1 MDPDRAPTHP
11 PILGSTMQNNESLL
25 TLPYTDL
32 ALHNNRTLREL
43 QESFAGDLPAIQ
55 RAMHSFL
62 SSEELISSIKDRI
75 ERGKSCVDIDLLA
88 LRSSLDESHRLLY
101 STLLATPDMFQIFDV
116 VLHQVSLS
124 IIVQMRDEH
133 LKKLWDENPNI
144 SRDVFLSSTPYKNAI
159 SYYSRVANN
168 LHLRCYPINF
178 PEDDSQSLRTL
189 GPMHADTLISVS
201 GMVSNISSRVPEM
214 VEACFQCNVCKDI
227 KRTNVRRGKIISPIR
242 CTNCDTLQSVE
253 LIHNM
258 CAFIDKRIVKIQ
270 EAPDQLASGMPP
282 ISCSFVAYD
291 LDLSGIRPGDRVVV
305 VGIYRLRQTR
315 PKQTQA
321 VCNAALRPVVELLSI
336 STIDST
342 MTDDQL
348 TVGKAGDPSVYDI
361 IKSIDPNASYTEYYD
376 HMTRLFPDMIP
387 ETDSGNDKRLLK
399 LINSIAPSIFGPAY
413 TDIKTGLLLQCLGGV
428 QKDSYRGQIHI
439 LLVGDPGLAKSKLL
453 QYIDKIS
460 PRSVYASGKG
470 SSQAG
475 LTATVSRHPETHD
488 FYLDPGA
495 LLLSDGGIC
504 CLDEFDKSSED
515 VRSSLHEVMEHG
527 QLSIAKAGILA
538 TLSARTSI
546 LAAANPI
553 DSCYNP
559 KRTVVQNLNLP
570 PSLLSRFDLIYLL
583 LDNKNDTESD
593 RALATWLVNMYINS
607 NNTENLEDASNKAID
622 TGTSDTWDPKLLRQ
636 YIYFAQKLSP
646 VLSKSA
652 QDALLLSYNQLRS
665 GSYSASGRITAT
677 PRQLMSL
684 IRLAEARARVRFSN
698 FITATDVIEVSR
710 LMTKAMRLT
719 MTDQSGF
726 INMDIFSE
734 TRENPGEAA
743 KLDML
748 CRVITRYKSQRMA
761 EMQSV
766 ENTEQIIVTV
776 LDLLTSI
783 NRGMS
788 ANQISAEESVSLEL
802 LNAAL
807 EMLASQGLVIRNNDD
822 IIFI

>member
-1 MDPDRAPTHP
+1 MHPDETPAYP
-11 PILGSTMQNNESLL
+11 PVLGSSAENYVSTTAMPHMNQEFSSGRN
-25 TLPYTDL
+25 
-32 ALHNNRTLREL
+32 LREL
-43 QESFAGDLPAIQ
+43 QESFADDLPALQ
-55 RAMHSFL
+55 RTMHSFL
-62 SSEELISSIKDRI
+62 SSSELIASIKDRI
-75 ERGKSCVDIDLLA
+75 ERGKSCVDIDLLS
-88 LRSSLDESHRLLY
+88 LRSSPSESHRMLY
-101 STLLATPDMFQIFDV
+101 TTLLTTPDLFQVFDI
-116 VLHQVSLS
+116 VLHQVALS
-124 IIVQMRDEH
+124 IVVQIRDDH
-133 LKKLWDENPNI
+133 LKRLWDENPNI
-144 SRDVFLSSTPYKNAI
+144 SRDVFLSSAPYKNAI

-168 LHLRCYPINF
+168 LRLRCYPVNF

-189 GPMHADTLISVS
+189 GPMHADNLISVS

-214 VEACFQCNVCKDI
+214 VEACFQCTVCKDV
-227 KRTNVRRGKIISPIR
+227 KKVGVKRGKIISPIR
-242 CTNCDTLQSVE
+242 CTNCDSLQSIEIV
-253 LIHNM
+253 HNM
-258 CAFIDKRIVKIQ
+258 CTFIDKRVVKIQ
-270 EAPDQLASGMPP
+270 EAPDQLASGTPP

-305 VGIYRLRQTR
+305 IGIYRLRQTR
-315 PKQTQA
+315 PKQSQA

-336 STIDST
+336 SLSDSAVA
-342 MTDDQL
+342 DDRLDIGQGL
-348 TVGKAGDPSVYDI
+348 DPPDSEKL
-361 IKSIDPNASYTEYYD
+361 KSLDPNTSYAEYYE
-376 HMTRLFPDMIP
+376 HMTHLFPEMIP
-387 ETDSGNDKRLLK
+387 ETDSSNDKRLLK
-399 LINSIAPSIFGPAY
+399 LINSIAPSIFGEAY
-413 TDIKTGLLLQCLGGV
+413 CDIKTGLLLQCFGGV

-453 QYIDKIS
+453 QYVAKIS

-475 LTATVSRHPETHD
+475 LTATVSRHPETHE

-583 LDNKNDTESD
+583 LDNRNDTESD
-593 RALATWLVNMYINS
+593 RALASWLVNMYIS
-607 NNTENLEDASNKAID
+607 SEPAEKAPDKVVDATMPDA
-622 TGTSDTWDPKLLRQ
+622 WDPKTLRQ

-646 VLSKSA
+646 VLSKAA
-652 QDALLLSYNQLRS
+652 QDALLMSYNQLRS

-684 IRLAEARARVRFSN
+684 IRLAEARARIRFSN
-698 FITATDVIEVSR
+698 FITANDVLEVSR
-710 LMTKAMRLT
+710 LMTKAMRLA

-726 INMDIFSE
+726 INMDIFAESREDSSE
-734 TRENPGEAA
+734 LARV
-743 KLDML
+743 DML
-748 CRVITRYKSQRMA
+748 CRAITRYKSQRLT

-766 ENTEQIIVTV
+766 ENAEQITVTV
-776 LDLLTSI
+776 LELLTSI
-783 NRGMS
+783 NRG
-788 ANQISAEESVSLEL
+788 ATADQISTGESVSLEL

-807 EMLASQGLVIRNNDD
+807 DMLASQGVVVRNGDD
-822 IIFI
+822 VIFI

>member
-1 MDPDRAPTHP
+1 MEPDRIPTHP
-11 PILGSTMQNNESLL
+11 PILGPSAQNHMSASMMSHIDPVRP
-25 TLPYTDL
+25 T
-32 ALHNNRTLREL
+32 NRNLREL
-43 QESFAGDLPAIQ
+43 QEGFTGDLSALQ

-62 SSEELISSIKDRI
+62 SSDELIASIKDRI
-75 ERGKSCVDIDLLA
+75 ERGKSCVDIDLLT
-88 LRSSLDESHRLLY
+88 LHNSPDDSHRMLY
-101 STLLATPDMFQIFDV
+101 TTLLTTPDVFQVFDL
-116 VLHQVSLS
+116 VLHQVALS
-124 IIVQMRDEH
+124 IVVQMRDEH
-133 LKKLWDENPNI
+133 LKRLWDENPNI
-144 SRDVFLSSTPYKNAI
+144 SRDVFLSSTQYKNAI

-168 LHLRCYPINF
+168 LHLRCYPVNF

-189 GPMHADTLISVS
+189 GPMHADSLISVS

-214 VEACFQCNVCKDI
+214 VEACFQCTVCKDV
-227 KRTNVRRGKIISPIR
+227 KKASVKRGKIISPIQ
-242 CTNCDTLQSVE
+242 CTNCDSLQSIEIV
-253 LIHNM
+253 HNM
-258 CAFIDKRIVKIQ
+258 CTFIDKRVIKIQ
-270 EAPDQLASGMPP
+270 EAPDQLTSGTPP

-315 PKQTQA
+315 PKQSQA
-321 VCNAALRPVVELLSI
+321 VCNAALRPVIELLSI
-336 STIDST
+336 FISDSAA
-342 MTDDQL
+342 TDSYLSAKKDSDVTDYERL
-348 TVGKAGDPSVYDI
+348 
-361 IKSIDPNASYTEYYD
+361 KSLDPNTSYAEYYN
-376 HMTRLFPDMIP
+376 HVTRLFPDMIP
-387 ETDSGNDKRLLK
+387 ETDSGSDKRFLK

-413 TDIKTGLLLQCLGGV
+413 SDIKTGLLLQCFGGV
-428 QKDSYRGQIHI
+428 QKDSYRGQIHV

-453 QYIDKIS
+453 QYVAKIS
-460 PRSVYASGKG
+460 PRSVYTSGKG

-475 LTATVSRHPETHD
+475 LTATVSRHPETHE

-538 TLSARTSI
+538 TLSAKTSI

-583 LDNKNDTESD
+583 LDNRHDTEAD
-593 RALATWLVNMYINS
+593 RALASWLVSMYIS
-607 NNTENLEDASNKAID
+607 SGQAEHSGHLSSKNTAAATPDA
-622 TGTSDTWDPKLLRQ
+622 WDPQVLRQ

-684 IRLAEARARVRFSN
+684 IRLAEARARIRFSN
-698 FITATDVIEVSR
+698 FVTANDILEVSR
-710 LMTKAMRLT
+710 LMTRAMHLA

-726 INMDIFSE
+726 INMDIFAE
-734 TRENPGEAA
+734 TGGTSEAA
-743 KLDML
+743 SLDML
-748 CRVITRYKSQRMA
+748 CRAIIRYKSQRIA
-761 EMQSV
+761 ELQSV
-766 ENTEQIIVTV
+766 ENEEQLTVTV
-776 LDLLTSI
+776 LELLANM
-783 NRGMS
+783 NRGLS
-788 ANQISAEESVSLEL
+788 TDQISTGESVSSEL
-802 LNAAL
+802 LNTAL
-807 EMLASQGLVIRNNDD
+807 DTLVSQGLIVRNGDD
-822 IIFI
+822 VIFI